1 MNILYTI
8 GTFFANNILTKPQFF
23 VGLLVF
29 VGYLFLGKKIYEAVG
44 GFIKGTV
51 GYMILNVGAAG
62 LVVTFRPILAALK
75 TKFNLDAA
83 VIDPYFGLQAV
94 TEGLKKHNLV
104 DNTMMVLLI
113 GFIVNI
119 ILVLLRKYT
128 KLRTLFITGH
138 IMQQQASTALW
149 IAVISY
155 VLTNKANPGL
165 AVLLAGIFAGVY
177 WSVATNLTVEPTQR
191 LTGNA
196 GFAIGHQQMFAIWF
210 VDKVAPKIGNPKKK
224 LDDIKLPK
232 WLSILHDDIISTGL
246 IMIVFFGAI
255 MLLLGPDFFTAK
267 LGKCV
272 VEAGKQICPIKNPN
286 GVSPNPMVSAFDGK
300 KEWFGT
306 YVISTTLS
314 FAVYLTILKTGVRMF
329 VSELTT
335 SFQGISNKILPGSF
349 PAVDC
354 AASYGFGSPSAVLF
368 GFLAG
373 LIAQFIAIFG
383 LLVFKSPVFIITGFV
398 PVFFD
403 NATIAVYAEKR
414 GGARAA
420 LILSALSGFLQVVL
434 GAVAVS
440 IFQMKGLGGWHGNI
454 DQSTIWLVQGA
465 FMKYLG
471 YSGFMKYL
479 GYAIVIITMLI
490 IPQLQFRRAK
500 DADTYFEGLVELE
513 DEEY

>member
-1 MNILYTI
+1 MQFLLLI
-8 GTFFANNILTKPQFF
+8 GTFFANNILTKPEFF
-23 VGLLVF
+23 VGILVF
-29 VGYLFLGKKIYEAVG
+29 IGYLFLKKPIYEAFG

-62 LVVTFRPILAALK
+62 LVNTFRPLLAALK

-94 TEGLKKHNLV
+94 EAGLKNKGLESLSSSV
-104 DNTMMVLLI
+104 MIVLLI

-119 ILVLLRKYT
+119 ILVLFRRFT

-149 IAVISY
+149 IGVVSFI
-155 VLTNKANPGL
+155 LTKRLNPGL
-165 AVLLAGIFAGVY
+165 AVLLTGIFAGVY
-177 WSVATNLTVEPTQR
+177 WSVSTNLTVEPTQR
-191 LTGNA
+191 LTDNS
-196 GFAIGHQQMFAIWF
+196 GFAIGHQQMFTIWA
-210 VDKVAPKIGNPKKK
+210 VDKLAPKLGDSKKK

-246 IMIVFFGAI
+246 IMIIFFGAI
-255 MLLLGPDFFTAK
+255 MILLGPKFFVAK
-267 LGKCV
+267 LGKCSI
-272 VEAGKQICPIKNPN
+272 ANGIQTCPIVDPN
-286 GVSPNPMVSAFDGK
+286 GIIPNPMVPAYDPK
-300 KEWFGT
+300 KLWFGT
-306 YVISTTLS
+306 YIISTTLS

-329 VSELTT
+329 VSELTL

-354 AASYGFGSPSAVLF
+354 AAVYGFGSSSAVLF

-373 LIAQFIAIFG
+373 LIAQFISIIG

-403 NATIAVYAEKR
+403 NATIAIYAEKR

-434 GAVAVS
+434 GAAAVLL
-440 IFQMKGLGGWHGNI
+440 FNMQGLGGWHGNI
-454 DQSTIWLVQGA
+454 DQSTVWLVQGGL
-465 FMKYLG
+465 MKYLG
-471 YSGFMKYL
+471 IV
-479 GYAIVIITMLI
+479 GYIIVIGSMLI
-490 IPQLQFRRAK
+490 IPQLQYIKAK
-500 DADTYFEGLVELE
+500 NKEEYFEGTVELE
-513 DEEY
+513 EEEE